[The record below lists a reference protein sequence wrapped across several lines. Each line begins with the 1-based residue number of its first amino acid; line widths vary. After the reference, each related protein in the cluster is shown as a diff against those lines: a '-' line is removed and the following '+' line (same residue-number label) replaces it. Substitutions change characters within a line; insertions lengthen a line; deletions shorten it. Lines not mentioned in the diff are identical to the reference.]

1 MEKILKENPN
11 RFVIFPIQ
19 YSDIWE
25 YYKMH
30 QAAFWTAE
38 EIDLSNDIR
47 DWENLSDNER
57 FFVKRVNNSIIIET
71 NRDEFYNLPTDL
83 YLKVQIKWVISG
95 KDKSNISK
103 QNLMSAKFIEKYFST
118 KTTLLKD
125 SLQFFKN

>member
-1 MEKILKENPN
+1 MITDLINYL
-11 RFVIFPIQ
+11 RLGGFDFPYVGITANS
-19 YSDIWE
+19 YLPIPSGDD
-25 YYKMH
+25 YKNGY
-30 QAAFWTAE
+30 
-38 EIDLSNDIR
+38 I
-47 DWENLSDNER
+47 ER

-118 KTTLLKD
+118 KTALLKD